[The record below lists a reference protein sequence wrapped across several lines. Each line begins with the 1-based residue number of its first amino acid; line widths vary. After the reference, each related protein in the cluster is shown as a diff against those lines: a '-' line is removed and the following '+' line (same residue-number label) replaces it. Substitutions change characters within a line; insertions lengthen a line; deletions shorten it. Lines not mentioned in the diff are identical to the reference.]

1 MKVALCRRRKVN
13 DKEEKIMKKFWIWLL
28 VAAMVGAI
36 SVSGCAPQPTPTAPP
51 EEAAEEA
58 EELPEETTEE
68 VAEEAAEEAAE
79 ELPEEIVIGVY
90 LPVTGAFAAGGQM
103 ELEGIEFAHKL
114 HPEVLGKPV
123 RLVFC
128 DNKSDKVEAA
138 TCMSRLI
145 EREKVHAVL
154 GSYGSSLSIAGGEI
168 AEAAK
173 MPVLGTSPTSPLV
186 TEGRDYYFRVVF
198 IDPVQGKVAAKFLV
212 EEYGAEKVAVLF
224 DIAQDP
230 TTGGAMFF
238 RDYWVELTGSVD
250 GIVAFE
256 NYRTGD
262 SDFTA
267 QLTHIK
273 GLNPD
278 AVLIPAYYG
287 EAALIVKQAREM
299 GITCPFIGF
308 DGLEAPEFME
318 IGGEDVEGTYCTTHY
333 SHEANPTDAAVEFVK
348 LWEEEFD
355 RPPSALEAV
364 GYDTYMVMRYVIE
377 QAGKPDPELIR
388 EGLEGLTDYEGVTSV
403 ITLDEDHNAIK
414 SAVVKQ
420 VRDGEWRYV
429 TTIAPWE

>member
-1 MKVALCRRRKVN
+1 
-13 DKEEKIMKKFWIWLL
+13 MKKKLWIWLL
-28 VAAMVGAI
+28 VAALIGAM

-58 EELPEETTEE
+58 EEVAEELPEETTEE
-68 VAEEAAEEAAE
+68 VAE

-145 EREKVHAVL
+145 ERERVHAVL
-154 GSYGSSLSIAGGEI
+154 GTYGSSLSIAGGEI

-186 TEGRDYYFRVVF
+186 TKGRDYYFRVVF
-198 IDPVQGKVAAKFLV
+198 IDPDQGKVAAKFLGV
-212 EEYGAEKVAVLF
+212 EYGAEKVAVLF

-238 RDYWVELTGSVD
+238 REYWVKFTGSVD

-299 GITCPFIGF
+299 GITVPFIGF
-308 DGLEAPEFME
+308 DGIEAPEFIE
-318 IGGEDVEGTYCTTHY
+318 IGGEDVEGTFCTTHY
-333 SHEANPTDAAVEFVK
+333 SSEASPTDAAVEFLK
-348 LWEEEFD
+348 IFREEYD
-355 RPPSALEAV
+355 REPSAFDAV
-364 GYDTYMVMRYVIE
+364 GYDT
-377 QAGKPDPELIR
+377 
-388 EGLEGLTDYEGVTSV
+388 
-403 ITLDEDHNAIK
+403 
-414 SAVVKQ
+414 
-420 VRDGEWRYV
+420 
-429 TTIAPWE
+429 